1 MTLIPIER
9 EMMEESMEAVEDE
22 AQGVVSF
29 FTNFATNP
37 AMQFVSTLVGGAFLY
52 AIIAIIVAAIM
63 KKD

>member
-1 MTLIPIER
+1 MVR
-9 EMMEESMEAVEDE
+9 EMMEESMESVEDE
-22 AQGVVSF
+22 AQGLVSF

-37 AMQFVSTLVGGAFLY
+37 TMQFFGTLVMGSIFN